1 MVWLG
6 GWLTGPPWSFGRR
19 LCAWRHF
26 NRRDPTSSWRNWRSR
41 KDVDAGKIEQTEKAP
56 GRHEEPEHAGSEL
69 TDQPLG
75 GPTEPWRSTSIER
88 DPPKNCSEPHQ
99 PAVGCSTGVKPLA
112 SALTDVGGVST
123 STTSVTV
130 RTSGRVQPP
139 KE

>member
-6 GWLTGPPWSFGRR
+6 GWLTGPPWSFGRK

-69 TDQPLG
+69 GELD
-75 GPTEPWRSTSIER
+75 
-88 DPPKNCSEPHQ
+88 
-99 PAVGCSTGVKPLA
+99 
-112 SALTDVGGVST
+112 GGVE
-123 STTSVTV
+123 
-130 RTSGRVQPP
+130 GDRVWMTCTCGATINRDADRD
-139 KE
+139 